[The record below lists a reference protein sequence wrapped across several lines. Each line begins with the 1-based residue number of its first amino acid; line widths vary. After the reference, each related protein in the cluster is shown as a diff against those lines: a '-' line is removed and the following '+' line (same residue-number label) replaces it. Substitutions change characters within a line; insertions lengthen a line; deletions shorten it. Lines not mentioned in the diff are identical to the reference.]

1 MYFKSLLSYMNWFL
15 LVISYSVIFN
25 YIEYKINNIYSII
38 SHYNRNSHYKLIDLC
53 NETNI
58 ITIYDKINKKSV
70 DLFVHSKDMN
80 KINGF
85 DNKWKP
91 IVNIIINSN
100 GGDYFA
106 TIKFIL
112 KMEEIKKRNV
122 TFNCYS
128 IQASSSAFVIFQYCD
143 KRYVSPSSLL
153 FHHNATI
160 KVPLEELEYFYENY
174 YELAMRE
181 HTKINK
187 YISSKIGLTYKEYLE
202 KIRNDWRIKGGK
214 NIMANKLA
222 DEIVLF
228 QYKSKIN
235 NQTVTVM

>member
-1 MYFKSLLSYMNWFL
+1 MYFKSFISYMNWFL
-15 LVISYSVIFN
+15 LIISYSVIFK
-25 YIEYKINNIYSII
+25 YIEYKINNICSIV
-38 SHYNRNSHYKLIDLC
+38 SHYNRNSRHRLVDLC

-70 DLFVHSKDMN
+70 DLFIHSKDMN
-80 KINGF
+80 EIKAIN
-85 DNKWKP
+85 NKWKP
-91 IVNIIINSN
+91 IVNIIINSH

-106 TIKFIL
+106 TIQFII

-122 TFNCYS
+122 TFNCYA

-174 YELAMRE
+174 YELVMTE
-181 HTKINK
+181 HKKINK
-187 YISSKIGLTYKEYLE
+187 YISSKIELTYKDYME
-202 KIRNDWRIKGGK
+202 KISKDWRIKGGK
-214 NIMANKLA
+214 NIIANKLA
-222 DEIVLF
+222 DEIVIF

>member
-25 YIEYKINNIYSII
+25 YVEQKINNIYSII
-38 SHYNRNSHYKLIDLC
+38 SYYNQNSHYRLVDLC

-58 ITIYDKINKKSV
+58 INIYDEINKRSI
-70 DLFVHSKDMN
+70 DLFIHSKDMN
-80 KINGF
+80 EINAF

-91 IVNIIINSN
+91 TIHIIINSH

-106 TIKFIL
+106 TIEFIL

-122 TFNCYS
+122 TFNCYA

-153 FHHNATI
+153 FQHNATI
-160 KVPLEELEYFYENY
+160 KVPLETLEYYYENY
-174 YELAMRE
+174 YELAIQQ
-181 HTKINK
+181 HIKLNK
-187 YISSKIGLTYKEYLE
+187 YIAYKIELTYKEYLK
-202 KIRNDWRIKGGK
+202 KIRNDWRIKGGE

-222 DEIVLF
+222 DEIILF
-228 QYKSKIN
+228 RYKNKKN
-235 NQTVTVM
+235 NQTLTVI